1 MPAAPTT
8 ALGSVHA
15 LLAGL
20 IDLAEPGRPPHPSG
34 RPCGALCVPAC
45 TATHRRG
52 PYEEPPTAPL
62 ATATRGAQ
70 P

>member
-1 MPAAPTT
+1 MPTEPT
-8 ALGSVHA
+8 

-20 IDLAEPGRPPHPSG
+20 IDLADPSRPPHPGG

-45 TATHRRG
+45 TASAQD
-52 PYEEPPTAPL
+52 PPTTVP
-62 ATATRGAQ
+62 TVPRGAR